1 MMWSNRLPSPS
12 HTLNFTTHLNSAV
25 VNLTRMYTFF
35 LQFSTTTISS
45 SRGRCGASSPIPP
58 LFCHYRDGDHHE
70 HYYSPTSFS
79 PTYFII
85 FFCTNK
91 YMFVYTVYI
100 LFSRSDQPCGVSVH
114 WLFEITLGY
123 CKKMLVQSA
132 SVQEV

>member
-1 MMWSNRLPSPS
+1 MMWSNRLSSPS

-85 FFCTNK
+85 FFVPTSICLYIQYIYCSADQINHVACR
-91 YMFVYTVYI
+91 FIGFLRLPWDTV
-100 LFSRSDQPCGVSVH
+100 
-114 WLFEITLGY
+114 
-123 CKKMLVQSA
+123 KKMLVQSA